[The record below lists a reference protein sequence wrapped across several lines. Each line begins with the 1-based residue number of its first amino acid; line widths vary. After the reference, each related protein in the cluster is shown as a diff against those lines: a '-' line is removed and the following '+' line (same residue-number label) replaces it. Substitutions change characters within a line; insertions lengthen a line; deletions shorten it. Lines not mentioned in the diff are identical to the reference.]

1 MVHLSTTAQ
10 RLVQPT
16 TWQAGVIWGVTT
28 TNASVGFIQ
37 ESKAEEAI
45 AALSKAVTTEA
56 TVIRNGAKLP
66 IPSSE
71 PEKSNCLSEIVC
83 FFKDNIRPTL
93 TQQAIPVLE
102 AFVFATILCGF
113 FGIIL
118 KKNLVMKIISMDV
131 MSTGVIAY
139 YVLIAS
145 RDGLFTPIVSDV
157 NNRAYADP
165 VPQAVILTGIVI
177 GFSIQCLMLVG
188 VMKLARDNPT
198 LESNEIEKSNTP

>member
-1 MVHLSTTAQ
+1 M
-10 RLVQPT
+10 
-16 TWQAGVIWGVTT
+16 
-28 TNASVGFIQ
+28 
-37 ESKAEEAI
+37 
-45 AALSKAVTTEA
+45 
-56 TVIRNGAKLP
+56 
-66 IPSSE
+66 
-71 PEKSNCLSEIVC
+71 
-83 FFKDNIRPTL
+83 
-93 TQQAIPVLE
+93 LE

-139 YVLIAS
+139 YVLVAS
-145 RDGLFTPIVSDV
+145 RDGLFTPIVANA
-157 NNRAYADP
+157 NNGTYSDP

-198 LESNEIEKSNTP
+198 LESSEIEKSNTP